1 MKFLYI
7 FSTKL
12 SRLTICSAFK
22 LLQNY
27 FNLFR
32 NHISISSK
40 GNQISGI
47 CDYLCF
53 LSRNSLYCSPQWIN
67 TVMVYDVQWRLS
79 SNQVLLKLIHACLI
93 CEETSNFLNCHN
105 FYLYPNHHII
115 KFYHF
120 FGIPSIPRMFNPPP
134 SAQYVSAN
142 IESDIVR
149 CVATCPPLCT
159 CYCYLKKVLKIIKT
173 KQKKEKENNNDSNL
187 GTEGKNC
194 VVAQV
199 TFYAN
204 KNNVFLS
211 IEGSW
216 GTLY

>member
-12 SRLTICSAFK
+12 SRVTICSAFK
-22 LLQNY
+22 LLQKY
-27 FNLFR
+27 FDLFR

-47 CDYLCF
+47 YDYLCF

-105 FYLYPNHHII
+105 FYFYPNHHII

-120 FGIPSIPRMFNPPP
+120 FGIPSTPRMFNPLP
-134 SAQYVSAN
+134 SAQYVSMHML
-142 IESDIVR
+142 R
-149 CVATCPPLCT
+149 LRQ
-159 CYCYLKKVLKIIKT
+159 KVLKIIKT
-173 KQKKEKENNNDSNL
+173 KQKRKMKKKQEQQRQQIRNRRPK
-187 GTEGKNC
+187 T
-194 VVAQV
+194 V
-199 TFYAN
+199 
-204 KNNVFLS
+204 
-211 IEGSW
+211 
-216 GTLY
+216 